1 MSSIGMCALFY
12 AAITPKPA
20 AAAASNEET
29 SSTATS
35 SNESTTKSIPIVK
48 KIQRSISASPYGSPY
63 TPNARDVISRYLFGY
78 HYKTKRSLAEE
89 AECGDEVSVCSWIK
103 DGVDPDETDAYGY
116 TPLLN
121 AAALGRLNAVCELVK
136 SGANVNKSGPFGFTP
151 LHAAAQNGH
160 REVVAELL
168 KNGANINAQ
177 NDDMDTPMHLALRA
191 IHIEIV
197 HMLLRNGGNSKIAG
211 FMNKDCVQ
219 CAKDFGLADLAKA
232 LKYYDNYSIGTH
244 TFSAPN
250 FGVSH

>member
-1 MSSIGMCALFY
+1 MCALFY
-12 AAITPKPA
+12 SAITPKPE
-20 AAAASNEET
+20 AASEDKSVA
-29 SSTATS
+29 SSSAVEATKPVSITKDTAG
-35 SNESTTKSIPIVK
+35 K
-48 KIQRSISASPYGSPY
+48 KIMRSVSASPYGSPF

-121 AAALGRLNAVCELVK
+121 AAALGRLNAVVELVK
-136 SGANVNKSGPFGFTP
+136 SGANVNKPGPFGFTP

-197 HMLLRNGGNSKIAG
+197 HMLLRNGGNSKLPGYNA
-211 FMNKDCVQ
+211 KDCVQ
-219 CAKDFGLADLAKA
+219 CAKDFGLIDLAKA

-244 TFSAPN
+244 TFSTPN